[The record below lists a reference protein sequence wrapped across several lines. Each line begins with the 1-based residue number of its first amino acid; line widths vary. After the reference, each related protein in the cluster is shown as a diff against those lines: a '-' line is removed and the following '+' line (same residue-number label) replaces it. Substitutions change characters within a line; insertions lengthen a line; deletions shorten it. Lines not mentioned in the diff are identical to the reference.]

1 MRGVLSARIPP
12 AVMWTMAGLFI
23 AGCLVFHEFAYRPH
37 NGIRVGRIRSEA
49 RSALP
54 LGSSREQ
61 VASWL
66 ETRGLPWRPV
76 YDKGGQE
83 LQRYLVRME
92 NSSWMEPGATFW
104 MTFEFD
110 REEKL
115 EQIDAEE
122 D

>member
-1 MRGVLSARIPP
+1 MRGVLTARIPP
-12 AVMWTMAGLFI
+12 VVLWTMAGLLI
-23 AGCLVFHEFAYRPH
+23 AGYVVFREFAYRPY

-66 ETRGLPWRPV
+66 ETRSLPWHSV

-83 LQRYLVRME
+83 LQWYLVRME
-92 NSSWMEPGATFW
+92 NGSWMEPGASFW
-104 MTFEFD
+104 MTFDFD

-115 EQIDAEE
+115 ERINAEA